1 MADDNIDKALPNVE
15 QTITVP
21 GEEAVTELA
30 ANLDAQIEDQKN
42 PTSETKTI
50 GE

>member
-1 MADDNIDKALPNVE
+1 M
-15 QTITVP
+15 

-30 ANLDAQIEDQKN
+30 ANLDAQIAEQKN